1 MKNHCRLFASGNT
14 RDIIDE
20 KREKRNYEGA
30 AETFLTAEIMGK
42 QRFCP

>member
-20 KREKRNYEGA
+20 KREKRNDEGS

-42 QRFCP
+42 